1 MDLSFDMFI
10 ETEIPKDEVIISRTD
25 LKGIITY
32 ANETFANISGYAV
45 DELIG
50 RPHNILRHPD
60 MPKSVYKEL
69 WDTIKEGKQWSG
81 YVKNLRKDRGYY
93 WVYAEVSGVYKDGKL
108 VEYKS
113 IRSWVPKEKRVEMQK
128 VYDKMRYEEGEK
140 VRCVSYIPAQTY
152 DKLLEKAREKEIT
165 VEKLLEELANNEG
178 ESFPPFT
185 WKVCADRENRF

>member
-165 VEKLLEELANNEG
+165 VEKLLEELANN
-178 ESFPPFT
+178 
-185 WKVCADRENRF
+185 